1 MIGASTEESPKGYE
15 EEVRRSAA
23 QVPNLELLPPRPRE
37 ELLAEVRRAAA
48 VVTTSSIEGMPNTF
62 LEAWARGIPV
72 LSLEVDPDRRLAD
85 DGLGLL
91 AEGSMERF
99 TEQAAALWRDS
110 ELRAE
115 IGERGRRFVERTHS
129 PDAVADR
136 WVKLLRGL
144 LRS

>member
-1 MIGASTEESPKGYE
+1 
-15 EEVRRSAA
+15 
-23 QVPNLELLPPRPRE
+23 
-37 ELLAEVRRAAA
+37 
-48 VVTTSSIEGMPNTF
+48 
-62 LEAWARGIPV
+62 V

-99 TEQAAALWRDS
+99 TEQATALWRDPD
-110 ELRAE
+110 LRAE
-115 IGERGRRFVERTHS
+115 IGERARRFVGQTHS

-136 WVKLLRGL
+136 WVELLREL